1 VTDFEASRRN
11 MLTGIAA
18 AGIAVP
24 VLAACGSDDSVTG
37 TTSSGTTDSTS
48 PSASSSS
55 SSSSSSSG
63 SGDTIPTA
71 DIPEGGGKIF
81 ASDKIVVTQ
90 PAAGEF
96 KAFTAVCTHQ
106 GCIVANVKDGTI
118 NCTCHGSKFSIEDGS
133 VENGPAT
140 KALAEK
146 TVTVIGTTLTVS

>member
-1 VTDFEASRRN
+1 
-11 MLTGIAA
+11 MLAGIAA

-24 VLAACGSDDSVTG
+24 VLAACGSDDVTG
-37 TTSSGTTDSTS
+37 TTSAGTTDSTS
-48 PSASSSS
+48 PSASSSGNG
-55 SSSSSSSG
+55 SSSG

-81 ASDKIVVTQ
+81 ASEKIVVTQ

-140 KALAEK
+140 TALGEK
-146 TVTVIGTTLTVS
+146 TVTVTGDSLTVS

>member
-11 MLTGIAA
+11 MLAGIAA

-24 VLAACGSDDSVTG
+24 VLAACGSDDVTG
-37 TTSSGTTDSTS
+37 TTSAAS
-48 PSASSSS
+48 P
-55 SSSSSSSG
+55 SSG
-63 SGDTIPTA
+63 SGTGSGAGDTIPTT

-140 KALAEK
+140 KALGEK
-146 TVTVIGTTLTVS
+146 TVTVTGDSLTVS

>member
-11 MLTGIAA
+11 MLAGIAA

-24 VLAACGSDDSVTG
+24 VLAACGSDDVTG
-37 TTSSGTTDSTS
+37 TTSAAS
-48 PSASSSS
+48 P
-55 SSSSSSSG
+55 SSG
-63 SGDTIPTA
+63 SGTGSGAGDTIPTT

-90 PAAGEF
+90 PVAGEF

-118 NCTCHGSKFSIEDGS
+118 NCTCHAS
-133 VENGPAT
+133 
-140 KALAEK
+140 
-146 TVTVIGTTLTVS
+146 